1 MPTLLK
7 AIDFSWYMPLTYR
20 SLIMKKRTKKPTRRN
35 VKSIIV
41 MDNLVVHAYASNP
54 YQIFCEFFK
63 AEVNAFS
70 LDRALLLEVVEIDE
84 QYYFFEDFRKVGL
97 ITNGTEISIRRVG
110 LSKAE
115 IERRAW
121 SCLMN
126 ELIDVDPINPRIF
139 EAIKRSMPAQ
149 VQQALFNKPL
159 TIQHIL
165 DIKGLKRHH
174 YDYQNNLYRNQ
185 QPTEIPSFSELIAE
199 VRYVDN
205 N

>member
-1 MPTLLK
+1 MVK
-7 AIDFSWYMPLTYR
+7 R
-20 SLIMKKRTKKPTRRN
+20 KKKVVRPS
-35 VKSIIV
+35 VKSITAK
-41 MDNLVVHAYASNP
+41 DDLLVHAYARKP
-54 YQIFCEFFK
+54 YQIFCELFE

-70 LDRALLLEVVEIDE
+70 TDRSLLLEVVEIDE
-84 QYYFFEDFRKVGL
+84 QYYFFESFREVGL
-97 ITNGTEISIRRVG
+97 LTNGTEISIRRVG

-126 ELIDVDPINPRIF
+126 EFIDVNPINPKIF
-139 EAIKRSMPAQ
+139 EAIKSSMSIQ
-149 VQQALFNKPL
+149 VQQTLFNKPL

-165 DIKGLKRHH
+165 DIKSLKRHH
-174 YDYQNNLYRNQ
+174 YDYQTSLYRNQ
-185 QPTEIPSFSELIAE
+185 QPTKIPSFSELIAE